1 MYIITILHF
10 TLNVA
15 LSETVQF
22 EAGWL
27 LIVFHNKTISTIKW
41 FFFSFSGRT
50 VIWSARWPTT
60 TPQLWL
66 HRLSQV
72 NCLEIEETLK
82 NRKCKTFKSGRSWSI
97 SHSYLRAREG
107 FNFSKKSIPCII
119 HGPMKICNVN
129 VNIWQRDDS
138 ADFGNTENNGN
149 ARKRMI
155 SIIKL
160 RIFCFRNINSHIICS
175 KWKATTRMIWE
186 FWTPT
191 YFFYFSSLHPQIHII
206 DNNNN

>member
-1 MYIITILHF
+1 MI
-10 TLNVA
+10 
-15 LSETVQF
+15 
-22 EAGWL
+22 
-27 LIVFHNKTISTIKW
+27 
-41 FFFSFSGRT
+41 FFSFSGRT

-155 SIIKL
+155 LIIKL
-160 RIFCFRNINSHIICS
+160 QGAFL
-175 KWKATTRMIWE
+175 TV
-186 FWTPT
+186 PT
-191 YFFYFSSLHPQIHII
+191 QKFLSVWLHSTEQQVTGTGTG
-206 DNNNN
+206 NRR